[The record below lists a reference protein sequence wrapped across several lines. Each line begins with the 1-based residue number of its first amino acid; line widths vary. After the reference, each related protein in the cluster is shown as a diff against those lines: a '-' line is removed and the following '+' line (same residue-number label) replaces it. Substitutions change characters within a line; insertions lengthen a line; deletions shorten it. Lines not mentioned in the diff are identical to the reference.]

1 MNTFEKIH
9 PFDHD
14 IEPVFL
20 WSFGDSCTIEDR
32 FMDRFMNTRIK
43 FRNNN
48 IILKKSLSIS
58 KPMLCLKKIFARPE
72 HDDSLNEKMPTTYD
86 IKIAVAAYSIQRR
99 VLETLHRALLA
110 ELRQAHDTE
119 LETFQHDLID
129 NLRLQAAISHT
140 TRNLFS
146 KLSSTSS
153 SEEPVT
159 PDERNLPAS
168 GRIRRRMEVTK
179 VQLLQAEE
187 RRAAGKHLKDEIH
200 GLRKEHGDIVIPERN
215 GGITEADCLSEIN
228 TILFDWDLTNVKSE
242 GGTHPWEDDLESMVS
257 YYVQRKQE
265 ERKRRRE
272 DRSVS

>member
-1 MNTFEKIH
+1 
-9 PFDHD
+9 
-14 IEPVFL
+14 
-20 WSFGDSCTIEDR
+20 
-32 FMDRFMNTRIK
+32 
-43 FRNNN
+43 
-48 IILKKSLSIS
+48 
-58 KPMLCLKKIFARPE
+58 MLCLRKTFARSE
-72 HDDSLNEKMPTTYD
+72 HDDSMNKKMPTTYD

-99 VLETLHRALLA
+99 VL
-110 ELRQAHDTE
+110 
-119 LETFQHDLID
+119 
-129 NLRLQAAISHT
+129 
-140 TRNLFS
+140 

-153 SEEPVT
+153 SEESVT

-187 RRAAGKHLKDEIH
+187 RKAAGKRLKDEIH

-228 TILFDWDLTNVKSE
+228 TILFDWGLTNVKSE
-242 GGTHPWEDDLESMVS
+242 GGTHPWDDDLESMVS
-257 YYVQRKQE
+257 HYVQRKQE